1 MRDERETGKLGALAL
16 SAIASILKDLP
27 SPICYPSAFIPPPS
41 SFIPPP
47 SSFIPP
53 PSSFRP
59 HPSLPCPE
67 HIKLQE
73 SILRGCRLGKAI
85 AS

>member
-1 MRDERETGKLGALAL
+1 MRDEWETGKLVALAL

-41 SFIPPP
+41 ALRLHPSAFVPPP
-47 SSFIPP
+47 SAL
-53 PSSFRP
+53 RL

-67 HIKLQE
+67 PIKLQE
-73 SILRGCRLGKAI
+73 SILKGCRLGKAI